1 MVLPYLCRETTP
13 WMDRQEEEFIKR
25 INEKQN
31 HAFQRL
37 FHELYRS
44 LVYFSYG
51 YVERKDVAEDIVQE
65 AIVRLWENSSSYP
78 SYNSLKTYLY
88 ISVRNAS
95 MDYCRHKQV
104 EHRYLSQVMA
114 NSGNNEEELDL
125 KIMQEELYR
134 SLLQV
139 IEELPPR
146 CQEIFKLHLSGL
158 KNEEIA
164 QQLSLSIE
172 TVKTQKKKA
181 MLYLRKRLSG
191 TFFLLLAFHLI

>member
-1 MVLPYLCRETTP
+1 
-13 WMDRQEEEFIKR
+13 MDRQEEEFIKR
-25 INEKQN
+25 INEKQSG
-31 HAFQRL
+31 AFQRL
-37 FHELYRS
+37 FRELYRS

-65 AIVRLWENSSSYP
+65 VIVRLWENTSFYP
-78 SYNSLKTYLY
+78 SYNSLKTFLY
-88 ISVRNAS
+88 TSVRNAS
-95 MDYCRHKQV
+95 MDYCRHRQV
-104 EHRYLSQVMA
+104 ENRYLTQA
-114 NSGNNEEELDL
+114 LTNSGKNEEDPDL

-146 CQEIFKLHLSGL
+146 CREIFKLHLSGL

-164 QQLSLSIE
+164 REMSLSIE

-181 MLYLRKRLSG
+181 MLYLRQRLSG

>member
-1 MVLPYLCRETTP
+1 
-13 WMDRQEEEFIKR
+13 MDRQEEEFIKC
-25 INEKQN
+25 INEKQTR
-31 HAFQRL
+31 AFQRL

-65 AIVRLWENSSSYP
+65 VIVHLWENSSTYP

-95 MDYCRHKQV
+95 MDYCRHQQV
-104 EHRYLSQVMA
+104 EHRYLSQVLA
-114 NSGNNEEELDL
+114 NSGNSEDDPDL
-125 KIMQEELYR
+125 QIMQEELYR

-146 CQEIFKLHLSGL
+146 CREIFKLHLSGL

-164 QQLSLSIE
+164 REMSLSIE

-181 MLYLRKRLSG
+181 MLYLRQRLSG